1 MTLKHSTATAMATIA
16 TLAASLAFMG
26 AARAQESAT
35 AFPSKP
41 VTIIIPVAAGGA
53 NDNETRLYVT
63 KMTQLTGRS
72 FLLDY
77 KAGAGS
83 TIGTAYVA
91 KATPDGYT
99 LLAVSPN
106 FTVLPV
112 LYKDVS
118 FDPLKDFAPVAQM
131 STRTTVLL
139 VSPDFP
145 ARSFADYLAYAKTNP
160 DKMNF
165 GTAGAGSGTHL
176 AGAWLHSASNTKVTF
191 VHYKGIGPAMQDLMT
206 GRVDATA
213 AVLAPAMPL
222 IKAGKARPLA
232 ILNNERTKLLPDMH
246 TAAEQGLPG
255 YNWATWLGIV
265 APAATPAAIV
275 NKLNEGLARVARM
288 PDVVS
293 SMEAEGSIPV
303 GSTPQQFRQIL
314 ATESGIW
321 RKVVQDNAIRIAE

>member
-1 MTLKHSTATAMATIA
+1 MTHKHSTAAVIAAGMA
-16 TLAASLAFMG
+16 LMG
-26 AARAQESAT
+26 AAHEPVQAQET
-35 AFPSKP
+35 AANFPSKP
-41 VTIIIPVAAGGA
+41 VTIIIPVAPGGA
-53 NDNETRLYVT
+53 NDNETRLYVN
-63 KMTQLTGRS
+63 KMTALTGRS

-83 TIGTAYVA
+83 TIGTGYVA
-91 KATPDGYT
+91 KAAPDGYT

-139 VSPDFP
+139 VSPEFP
-145 ARSFADYLAYAKTNP
+145 AKSFADYVAYAKANP

-176 AGAWLHSASNTKVTF
+176 AGAWLHSAANSKVTF
-191 VHYKGIGPAMQDLMT
+191 VHYKGIGPAMQDLIT

-265 APAATPAAIV
+265 APGATPAAV
-275 NKLNEGLARVARM
+275 VGKLSENLARVARM
-288 PDVVS
+288 PEVVA
-293 SMEAEGSIPV
+293 SMESEGSIPV

-314 ATESGIW
+314 ATESAIW
-321 RKVVQDNAIRIAE
+321 RKVVQENSIRIAE